1 MFMVWKCERVVSN
14 LNTEGHYLS
23 NNKSGAKMALWKDD
37 SIKGGSK
44 PFSEAT
50 AGAYVW
56 I

>member
-14 LNTEGHYLS
+14 LNTERHYLS
-23 NNKSGAKMALWKDD
+23 NKSGAKMALWKDD

-50 AGAYVW
+50 TGACVW
-56 I
+56 K